1 MHDESDLAEATG
13 RVGNV
18 LEAARRAGRFPA
30 AITCVSTESVSR
42 PIEVSVGI
50 PDITNPAQPT
60 TPDVVWDLASLT
72 KPLAITTLA
81 LLAQQAGKLD
91 LNAPLADVLPEAEDR
106 PLGACAV
113 RNLLTHTSGLP
124 AWEPVYSLARGRVE
138 DALHILLA
146 IDLVAPPQSRVEYS
160 CLGFLVLGMVLERLW
175 ATSLDRLFRD
185 QVAGPLDIA
194 SGLGYTARWADPERV
209 AGGSSRPTIENAL
222 VIQHGGEPSSVPPVD
237 RLLCDDGNAR
247 FLGGVAGNAGLFGT
261 ARAVA
266 RLASEYLPGG
276 GSLMSPTDAQRATAC
291 LTCGLDQARGL
302 GWQLAA
308 TSGCSAGS
316 GMPPEAFGHTG
327 FTGVSVW
334 CDPVR
339 RMVMVLLANRHHP
352 LHRGVDLHPVRRRFH
367 ALATGP

>member
-1 MHDESDLAEATG
+1 MRDDTDVAEATG
-13 RVGNV
+13 RVGHL

-30 AITCVSTESVSR
+30 AISCARAESGSPLV
-42 PIEVSVGI
+42 EVSVGR
-50 PDITNPAQPT
+50 PDISSPAQPT
-60 TPDVVWDLASLT
+60 APETVWDLASLT
-72 KPLAITTLA
+72 KPLAITTLT
-81 LLAQQAGKLD
+81 LLAQRAGKLD
-91 LNAPLADVLPEAEDR
+91 LDAPLADVLPEAENR
-106 PLGACAV
+106 PLGACTV

-124 AWEPVYSLARGRVE
+124 AWAPVYSLARGRVD
-138 DALHILLA
+138 DALQSLLT

-160 CLGFLVLGMVLERLW
+160 CLGFLVLGMILERLW

-185 QVAGPLDIA
+185 QIADPLDLSCGI
-194 SGLGYTARWADPERV
+194 GYTARWADPKRL
-209 AGGSSRPTIENAL
+209 AGGSSRPTIEEAL
-222 VIQHGGEPSSVPPVD
+222 VIHYGGEPSSVPPVD

-247 FLGGVAGNAGLFGT
+247 FLGGAAGNAGLFGS

-276 GSLMSPTDAQRATAC
+276 GSLMSPTDAQQATAC
-291 LTCGLDQARGL
+291 LTSGLEQARGL

-308 TSGCSAGS
+308 TPGCSAGS
-316 GMPPEAFGHTG
+316 RMPPEAFGHTG

-367 ALATGP
+367 ALLT